1 MILILLVIAWYFDGS
16 FSSLSFCNRYVL
28 LVFILCGWFVTFLQ
42 SFRFLSASLGYVLD
56 RGSSYVVNFIKGF
69 SLFLVKSLIRLLAW
83 LLVVNYYFFIAAA
96 YLFSLCSTLFHSFMD
111 PDNILNNW
119 MILGKVM
126 LLHIGLTLSIW

>member
-1 MILILLVIAWYFDGS
+1 
-16 FSSLSFCNRYVL
+16 
-28 LVFILCGWFVTFLQ
+28 VTFLQ

-56 RGSSYVVNFIKGF
+56 RGSSYAVNFIKGF

-111 PDNILNNW
+111 PDNILNN
-119 MILGKVM
+119 
-126 LLHIGLTLSIW
+126 